1 MQQNSKKLALG
12 YLAQTQALLPK
23 VGIDDHPGD
32 GGPDLGKLTRA
43 DVAELYAKI
52 IDIQNT
58 LGQSAVAKATFEKAK
73 TLIMVGKEAHQGV
86 VALLL
91 KRSPSKAEAVA
102 LFKKYATDGYL
113 IVKLP
118 ALLEKSERDPL
129 VKDALR
135 LTDAQDLSLWQRGA
149 QYLDIARV
157 VGLAGEKLVFE
168 ALTAMAPKLLEQ
180 GFAGPLVLCEAGV
193 RGMEIDKAAV
203 EKALRAAGGE
213 APGYVALGLLWLSK
227 KDDALAILAKLTDKS
242 NVGQFPLA
250 LVDALGVD
258 AFIALLKRTKN
269 STVGYKSAVD
279 PDFLNRESDVR
290 LKLMQATSAME
301 PQAISARDWHRLLEF
316 AYGPEIAVVHAGI
329 RKALRRDL
337 PEQEKYWKQRPA
349 PGQGELSAR
358 QAEWKEIVVV
368 AAQAEPALALKYLAK
383 ITEPRRKVGALLA
396 LALAEALKSQPK
408 GDLG

>member
-1 MQQNSKKLALG
+1 MMQNSKKLALG
-12 YLAQTQALLPK
+12 YLAQAQALLPK
-23 VGIDDHPGD
+23 VGIEDHPGD
-32 GGPDLGKLTRA
+32 GGPDFGKLTRT
-43 DVAELYAKI
+43 DVVELYAKI

-58 LGQSAVAKATFEKAK
+58 LGQSAAAKATFEKAK

-113 IVKLP
+113 
-118 ALLEKSERDPL
+118 
-129 VKDALR
+129 
-135 LTDAQDLSLWQRGA
+135 
-149 QYLDIARV
+149 
-157 VGLAGEKLVFE
+157 
-168 ALTAMAPKLLEQ
+168 
-180 GFAGPLVLCEAGV
+180 
-193 RGMEIDKAAV
+193 
-203 EKALRAAGGE
+203 
-213 APGYVALGLLWLSK
+213 
-227 KDDALAILAKLTDKS
+227 DDALVLLAKLTDKS
-242 NVGQFPLA
+242 NVGQFPPA

-258 AFIALLKRTKN
+258 AYIALLRRTKN

-279 PDFLNRESDVR
+279 SDFFNRESDVR
-290 LKLMQATSAME
+290 LKLMQAVSAME

-349 PGQGELSAR
+349 PGRGELSAR
-358 QAEWKEIVVV
+358 QAEWEEIVVV
-368 AAQAEPALALKYLAK
+368 AAQTEPALALKYLAK
-383 ITEPRRKVGALLA
+383 LTEPRRKVGALLA
-396 LALAEALKSQPK
+396 LAEAEALKSQPK